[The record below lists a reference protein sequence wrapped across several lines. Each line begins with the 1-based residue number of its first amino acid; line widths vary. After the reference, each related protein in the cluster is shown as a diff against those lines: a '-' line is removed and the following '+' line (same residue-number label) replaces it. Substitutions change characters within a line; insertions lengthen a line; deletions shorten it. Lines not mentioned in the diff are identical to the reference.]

1 LPHTLVL
8 NASYEPLCVVPQRRA
23 VVLILNHKAVTLEGT
38 GASLHAAG
46 ARGVGWELPA
56 PSVVKLTR
64 YVRVPLRR
72 GVPLTR
78 RAIFARDGG
87 RCVYCDAPATSVDH
101 VYPRSRG
108 GQHAWDNVVSSC
120 RRCNH
125 VKADRLLGD
134 LGWRM
139 KRPPVQPNGSAWRIL
154 SSGRTDQRWLPYLR
168 GYGADVDLLPFEA
181 KGPDGLFVKELPF
194 SGGNSKGPDGL
205 FISGEAGGGASTLS
219 FSGGGGETKGPD
231 PVTAATAVA
240 ATEPEE
246 AATAVSVTSKK
257 PGKPGIAAVITPLAA

>member
-1 LPHTLVL
+1 MPHTLVL

-23 VVLILNHKAVTLEGT
+23 VVLVLNHKAVTLEGT

-46 ARGVGWELPA
+46 VRGMGWELPA

-101 VYPRSRG
+101 VFPRSRG

-181 KGPDGLFVKELPF
+181 KGPDGLFVDGLPF
-194 SGGNSKGPDGL
+194 SGGKSKGPDGL
-205 FISGEAGGGASTLS
+205 FVSE
-219 FSGGGGETKGPD
+219 
-231 PVTAATAVA
+231 
-240 ATEPEE
+240 
-246 AATAVSVTSKK
+246 AVSDTLIEPDEHVAPVVKQGVLPS
-257 PGKPGIAAVITPLAA
+257 VSPLAA

>member
-101 VYPRSRG
+101 VFPRSRG

-181 KGPDGLFVKELPF
+181 KGPDGLF
-194 SGGNSKGPDGL
+194 
-205 FISGEAGGGASTLS
+205 ISGEAGGGASTLS
-219 FSGGGGETKGPD
+219 FSGSGGETKGPD

-240 ATEPEE
+240 STSTELEE

>member
-1 LPHTLVL
+1 MPYTLVL

-46 ARGVGWELPA
+46 VRGVGWELPA
-56 PSVVKLTR
+56 PSVIKLTR

-101 VYPRSRG
+101 VFPRSRG

-181 KGPDGLFVKELPF
+181 KGPDGLFV
-194 SGGNSKGPDGL
+194 SGDV
-205 FISGEAGGGASTLS
+205 GASARS
-219 FSGGGGETKGPD
+219 FSGGETKGPD

-240 ATEPEE
+240 ATEPE
-246 AATAVSVTSKK
+246 AAAMVAAVKA
-257 PGKPGIAAVITPLAA
+257 GKPGGAGVVTPLAA

>member
-46 ARGVGWELPA
+46 VRGVGWELPA
-56 PSVVKLTR
+56 PSVIKLTR

-101 VYPRSRG
+101 VFPRSRG

-181 KGPDGLFVKELPF
+181 KGPDGLFV
-194 SGGNSKGPDGL
+194 SGDV
-205 FISGEAGGGASTLS
+205 GGASALS
-219 FSGGGGETKGPD
+219 FSGGETKGPD

-240 ATEPEE
+240 ATEPE
-246 AATAVSVTSKK
+246 AAVKA
-257 PGKPGIAAVITPLAA
+257 GKPGITGVITPLAA

>member
-1 LPHTLVL
+1 LPHSLVL

-38 GASLHAAG
+38 GMSLHAAG
-46 ARGVGWELPA
+46 VRGVGWELPA
-56 PSVVKLTR
+56 PSVIKLTR

-101 VYPRSRG
+101 VIPRSRG
-108 GQHAWDNVVSSC
+108 GQHAWENVVSSC

-125 VKADRLLGD
+125 VKADRPLGD

-139 KRPPVQPNGSAWRIL
+139 KRPPAQPNGSAWRIL
-154 SSGRTDQRWLPYLR
+154 SSGRTDQRWMPYLR

-181 KGPDGLFVKELPF
+181 KGPDGLFVSEL
-194 SGGNSKGPDGL
+194 
-205 FISGEAGGGASTLS
+205 
-219 FSGGGGETKGPD
+219 
-231 PVTAATAVA
+231 PVTADLGHGAGQEEHAVA
-240 ATEPEE
+240 
-246 AATAVSVTSKK
+246 VVK
-257 PGKPGIAAVITPLAA
+257 PGLAASITPLAA

>member
-46 ARGVGWELPA
+46 VRGVGWELPA
-56 PSVVKLTR
+56 PSVIKLTR

-181 KGPDGLFVKELPF
+181 KGPDGLFVSGDVGGVSLSPF
-194 SGGNSKGPDGL
+194 P
-205 FISGEAGGGASTLS
+205 
-219 FSGGGGETKGPD
+219 GGGETKGPD

-240 ATEPEE
+240 ATSPEE
-246 AATAVSVTSKK
+246 AAVVPTVAAVKV
-257 PGKPGIAAVITPLAA
+257 GKPGLGGVITPLAA

>member
-1 LPHTLVL
+1 MRATCRALTKEPQLPHTLVL

-23 VVLILNHKAVTLEGT
+23 VVLVLNHKAVTLEGT

-101 VYPRSRG
+101 VIPRSRG

-125 VKADRLLGD
+125 VKADRPLPE

-139 KRPPVQPNGSAWRIL
+139 KKAPAQPTGSAWRIL

-168 GYGADVDLLPFEA
+168 GYGVDLELLPFEPQ
-181 KGPDGLFVKELPF
+181 GPDGVSVPATVP
-194 SGGNSKGPDGL
+194 GG
-205 FISGEAGGGASTLS
+205 ITTVVASVA
-219 FSGGGGETKGPD
+219 E
-231 PVTAATAVA
+231 AVA
-240 ATEPEE
+240 VAVP
-246 AATAVSVTSKK
+246 AAGQAV
-257 PGKPGIAAVITPLAA
+257 TPLAA

>member
-1 LPHTLVL
+1 MPHSLVL

-23 VVLILNHKAVTLEGT
+23 VVLVLNQKAVTLEGT

-46 ARGVGWELPA
+46 ARGVGWEVPA

-64 YVRVPLRR
+64 YVRVPMRR

-101 VYPRSRG
+101 VFPRSRG
-108 GQHAWDNVVSSC
+108 GQHAWENVVSSC

-181 KGPDGLFVKELPF
+181 SGPSGLFVSEDL
-194 SGGNSKGPDGL
+194 PDGVTVAA
-205 FISGEAGGGASTLS
+205 E
-219 FSGGGGETKGPD
+219 P
-231 PVTAATAVA
+231 PVAAVA
-240 ATEPEE
+240 
-246 AATAVSVTSKK
+246 SVAQVV
-257 PGKPGIAAVITPLAA
+257 KPGIRPAISPLAA

>member
-1 LPHTLVL
+1 MRATCRALTKEPQLPHTLVL

-23 VVLILNHKAVTLEGT
+23 VVLVLNHKAVTLEGT

-46 ARGVGWELPA
+46 TRGVGWDLPA

-101 VYPRSRG
+101 VIPRSRG

-125 VKADRLLGD
+125 VKADRPLPE

-168 GYGADVDLLPFEA
+168 GYGVDLELLPFEPQ
-181 KGPDGLFVKELPF
+181 GPDGLRVSGVLPG
-194 SGGNSKGPDGL
+194 S
-205 FISGEAGGGASTLS
+205 
-219 FSGGGGETKGPD
+219 
-231 PVTAATAVA
+231 AATAVA
-240 ATEPEE
+240 TVAE
-246 AATAVSVTSKK
+246 APPAPLGLPVATA
-257 PGKPGIAAVITPLAA
+257 AVTPLAA

>member
-1 LPHTLVL
+1 MPHTLVL

-46 ARGVGWELPA
+46 VRGVGWELPA
-56 PSVVKLTR
+56 PSVIKLTR

-101 VYPRSRG
+101 VFPRSRG

-181 KGPDGLFVKELPF
+181 KGPDGLFV
-194 SGGNSKGPDGL
+194 SGDGNP
-205 FISGEAGGGASTLS
+205 ALS
-219 FSGGGGETKGPD
+219 FSAGGETKSPD
-231 PVTAATAVA
+231 PLTAATAVA
-240 ATEPEE
+240 TAEPGEGGTV
-246 AATAVSVTSKK
+246 AAV
-257 PGKPGIAAVITPLAA
+257 KPGIASAITPLAA

>member
-1 LPHTLVL
+1 MPHTLVL

-23 VVLILNHKAVTLEGT
+23 VVLVLNRKAVTLEGT

-101 VYPRSRG
+101 VIPRSRG

-125 VKADRLLGD
+125 VKADRPLPE

-139 KRPPVQPNGSAWRIL
+139 KRTPVQPNGSAWRIL

-168 GYGADVDLLPFEA
+168 GYGVDLELLPFEPQ
-181 KGPDGLFVKELPF
+181 GPDGVSIPIGVPAVQ
-194 SGGNSKGPDGL
+194 GGP
-205 FISGEAGGGASTLS
+205 I
-219 FSGGGGETKGPD
+219 
-231 PVTAATAVA
+231 ATAVA
-240 ATEPEE
+240 IV
-246 AATAVSVTSKK
+246 AAPAPAPTAGPV
-257 PGKPGIAAVITPLAA
+257 TPLAA